1 MRDYELTFILQPTL
15 EDEERSTL
23 IEQIQAWIDN
33 EGGQVVKVNHW
44 GGRKLAYPIQK
55 LEQGYYVMMDIQ
67 MEGEGIR
74 EVERRLELSEPVLR
88 YLTVRAE

>member
-44 GGRKLAYPIQK
+44 GGA
-55 LEQGYYVMMDIQ
+55 
-67 MEGEGIR
+67 
-74 EVERRLELSEPVLR
+74 
-88 YLTVRAE
+88 